1 MFGTLSPLPLVCLFM
16 CQSPGAFCSLLSKP
30 THWLEQRPLGGG
42 CRSGGKLILDP
53 RPPRCPLSWPLSVQ
67 RAAFSSLLLSRAAR
81 QHPSR
86 AQAPQANRQP
96 AHSREIQLQLPS
108 RRPNLRPGAEAE
120 RASWRTMWVR
130 VGAAL
135 REGAHRGQPHLP
147 HSSPLFDPLVQP
159 LCSHLG
165 PGVCAQGAG
174 HWSLQ
179 CSGGR
184 MGGQRMDKT
193 SRPITWHA

>member
-1 MFGTLSPLPLVCLFM
+1 M
-16 CQSPGAFCSLLSKP
+16 
-30 THWLEQRPLGGG
+30 
-42 CRSGGKLILDP
+42 DP
-53 RPPRCPLSWPLSVQ
+53 RPPWCPLSWPLSVQ

-108 RRPNLRPGAEAE
+108 RRPNLRQGAEAE

-159 LCSHLG
+159 SCSHLG

-184 MGGQRMDKT
+184 MGDSAWTKQVGQLHGMLEGSVWCPGGLEHVAVLDREDKMT
-193 SRPITWHA
+193 FEQSAEGDQVASHIGMWRGSVSR